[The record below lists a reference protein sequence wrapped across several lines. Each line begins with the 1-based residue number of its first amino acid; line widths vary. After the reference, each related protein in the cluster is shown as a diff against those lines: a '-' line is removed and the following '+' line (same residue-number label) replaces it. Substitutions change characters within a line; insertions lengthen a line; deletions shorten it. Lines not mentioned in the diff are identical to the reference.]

1 MDFDTILKKAQKQA
15 QTGGKTK
22 KDKWQEMLSAMMAAV
37 LQLNQMYGKDDM
49 HHIALEQHMCANCNK
64 AMFVILARDI
74 GNEKRLMR
82 FHPSGCKLQTDNTYR
97 CEACAK
103 K

>member
-1 MDFDTILKKAQKQA
+1 MDFDTILKRAKQ
-15 QTGGKTK
+15 QVQQPKTK

-37 LQLNQMYGKDDM
+37 LQLNHMYGKDDM
-49 HHIALEQHMCANCNK
+49 HHIALEQHVCADCGK

-82 FHPSGCKLQTDNTYR
+82 FHPSGCRLQTDNTYK
-97 CEACAK
+97 CEICAK